1 MATTKSGTRKTKGAP
16 ADLDRYREMRDFS
29 RTPEPA
35 GGESAGPGG
44 EAAGRPAG
52 GRSFV
57 VQKHAASHLHYD
69 FRLELGGT
77 LKSWAVPKGPSLDP
91 EVKRLAMEVEDH
103 PVEYGGFEG
112 AIPKGQYGGGTVVL
126 WDRGWW
132 EPVTK
137 EGKKPD
143 PAKSLSNGKLHFLLH
158 GDKLAGEWLLV
169 RTRSHGSK
177 GAGDKQQWLLRKLDD
192 GHARPVGEYDVL
204 EERPESVVSG
214 LTVEEMAESPPRVW
228 QSDRRPELVEEI
240 EELDGAK
247 KAKLPR
253 FVPPQL
259 ATAVD
264 EPPPGEG
271 WVHELKL
278 DGYRI
283 LCRIEGGEA
292 RLVSRNDKDWTE
304 RFTAIASEA
313 PFLPVA
319 SALLDG
325 EVVWLAANG
334 RSDFQ
339 ALQNSL
345 ETSTEGTAPIY
356 YVAFDLLHLDGF
368 DLTRVPLLERKRL
381 LRRLL
386 DPAPADVTHIRYGDH
401 VEGEGDAVY
410 RHACDL
416 ELEGVIAKRADGRY
430 RSGRSRD
437 WLKVKCI
444 GRQELVIAGWTDPS
458 GSRIGFGSL
467 LLAFYDDDGKLT
479 YAGKVGTGFDH
490 RTLDDLRAR
499 LDRLARKT
507 SPLDAGLDRVEKGVH
522 WVAPTLVAEI
532 AFTEWTREDALRHPS
547 FQGLREDKAPEDVG
561 RERAKP
567 VEVVVEGAKAAKR
580 PAKKGGA
587 SVAKKAKRAKASK
600 TGAKATTGEVA
611 GVRVTSLDRELYPKS
626 SAGPAV
632 TKGDLIDYYHRVAD
646 WMLPHVADRPLTL
659 LRCPGGIEAESR
671 KCFYQRHLG
680 PHRGQAPPADLH
692 GVDFEEESGDVE
704 TYLMIRDEAGLVSLA
719 QLGVLEIHPWAS
731 RNDRLERPDRLI
743 FDLDPDPSVGW
754 GEVVASAHDLRE
766 LLAGLGLESWVR
778 TTGGKGVHVV
788 VPIRR
793 DLSFD
798 RAKELTHGIAELMAE
813 REPDRYTTNIRKAKR
828 KGRIFV
834 DYLRNAQTATAIGS
848 YSTRARPGAPVAT
861 PLHWNELTPDLDP
874 NDFNLRT
881 VPDRL
886 ENLEEDPWADLLQTN
901 QRIKKEILE
910 SLGSG

>member
-1 MATTKSGTRKTKGAP
+1 MATPKSGTRKGKSKSG
-16 ADLDRYREMRDFS
+16 LERYREMRDFS

-35 GGESAGPGG
+35 GGEAAGSAGRS
-44 EAAGRPAG
+44 AA

-91 EVKRLAMEVEDH
+91 EDKRLAMEVEDH

-137 EGKKPD
+137 DGKKPD
-143 PAKSLSNGKLHFLLH
+143 PAKDLANGKLHFLLH
-158 GDKLAGEWLLV
+158 GEKLAGEWLLV
-169 RTRSHGSK
+169 RTRRGR
-177 GAGDKQQWLLRKLDD
+177 GDKQQWLLRKLED
-192 GHARPVGEYDVL
+192 GHARPVDDYDVL

-214 LTVEEMAESPPRVW
+214 LTVEEMAASPPRVW
-228 QSDRRPELVEEI
+228 QSDRRPQLVEEI
-240 EELDGAK
+240 EELAGAK

-253 FVPPQL
+253 FVAPQL

-304 RFTAIASEA
+304 RFAAVASEA
-313 PFLPVA
+313 PFLPVE

-325 EVVWLAANG
+325 EVVWLAADG

-339 ALQNSL
+339 ALQSSL
-345 ETSTEGTAPIY
+345 ETSTEGKAPIY

-386 DPAPADVTHIRYGDH
+386 DPAPADVTRIRYGDH

-444 GRQELVIAGWTDPS
+444 GRQELVIVGWTDPS
-458 GSRIGFGSL
+458 GSRTGFGSL
-467 LLAFYDDDGKLT
+467 LLAFHDDDGALT
-479 YAGKVGTGFDH
+479 YAGKVGTGFD
-490 RTLDDLRAR
+490 RRSLEDLRDR

-522 WVAPTLVAEI
+522 WVNPRLVAEI
-532 AFTEWTREDALRHPS
+532 AFTEWTRDGALRHPS

-567 VEVVVEGAKAAKR
+567 VEAVVEDAKGAKGSKG
-580 PAKKGGA
+580 KGGA
-587 SVAKKAKRAKASK
+587 TVAKTASTTKKAKKSPKTSAKE
-600 TGAKATTGEVA
+600 TPGEVA

-646 WMLPHVADRPLTL
+646 WMLPHVAERPLTL
-659 LRCPGGIEAESR
+659 LRCPGGIEAESQ

-680 PHRGQAPPADLH
+680 EGPPADLH

-704 TYLMIRDEAGLVSLA
+704 IYLYVRDPAGLVSLA
-719 QLGVLEIHPWAS
+719 QMGVLEIHPWGA

-754 GEVVASAHDLRE
+754 KEVVASAHDLRE

-798 RAKELTHGIAELMAE
+798 RAKELTRGIAELMAE

-828 KGRIFV
+828 QGRIFV

-861 PLHWNELTPDLDP
+861 PLRWNELTPDLDP
-874 NDFNLRT
+874 QTLNLRT
-881 VPDRL
+881 VPERL
-886 ENLEEDPWADLLQTN
+886 EMLTEDPWADLFQNN